1 MAYTTIDDPE
11 TYFQTVSWTG
21 NATARSITL
30 PGTNDMQPA
39 LVWVKERSAVEG
51 SKIYDAARGATN
63 LIQSTAAN
71 LEQDQDTS
79 LTSFDSDGFS
89 LGIDTGEIVNDD
101 GIVTGAW
108 CWKGGTTG
116 SGNTLQGTSSSK
128 AYSFD
133 VSDASGFGI
142 TRYLGNGTDY
152 HRIPHNQT
160 VAPTLNFV
168 KNRDANED
176 WKVYSRKLTT
186 SNYYLTLN
194 GTAAQT
200 ESGTSAYF
208 YSWHDDTYFGLGSD
222 ADVNANDVNYVSYA
236 FRDIKGYQRISTY
249 TGNGNADGTFVWTGF
264 RPKLVLTKLISGTAN
279 WVMKTDNFGDTY
291 NPQTEFL
298 YASNTAAE
306 GDGSHMDFL
315 SNGFKWRDS
324 EANNNSSGGT
334 YLYLAIAAAPFVNSN
349 GVPGTAR

>member
-39 LVWVKERSAVEG
+39 LVWVKERSSVEG

-176 WKVYSRKLTT
+176 WKVYSRKLTS

-194 GTAAQT
+194 GTASQT
-200 ESGTSAYF
+200 ESGTSAFF
-208 YSWHDDTYFGLGSD
+208 YSWHDNTYFGLG
-222 ADVNANDVNYVSYA
+222 
-236 FRDIKGYQRISTY
+236 
-249 TGNGNADGTFVWTGF
+249 
-264 RPKLVLTKLISGTAN
+264 
-279 WVMKTDNFGDTY
+279 TD
-291 NPQTEFL
+291 
-298 YASNTAAE
+298 
-306 GDGSHMDFL
+306 
-315 SNGFKWRDS
+315 
-324 EANNNSSGGT
+324 
-334 YLYLAIAAAPFVNSN
+334 
-349 GVPGTAR
+349 